1 MTADEVLLCQVHH
14 PLPGPASASVILD
27 RIMPGLAA
35 FQVERVH
42 AHGVY
47 DVEVDT
53 GTTSAEDR
61 ALLVKEYLGRRTA
74 PAAFDRLRQQASA
87 DPAGRGTP

>member
-1 MTADEVLLCQVHH
+1 
-14 PLPGPASASVILD
+14 
-27 RIMPGLAA
+27 MPGLAA